1 MCNARLNFRPN
12 WLPGGQVRNAETIRG
27 PLSNNEVP
35 RMTIQCFPSSLF
47 GVKNRA
53 ERKKKKRK
61 VHSPLLPGL
70 ILGLYTMY
78 ISCFS
83 CHFYIY
89 NLGLYIQGSEQ
100 GGGA

>member
-1 MCNARLNFRPN
+1 MRRQS
-12 WLPGGQVRNAETIRG
+12 GG

-47 GVKNRA
+47 GARNR
-53 ERKKKKRK
+53 EKEKKK

-78 ISCFS
+78 ISWIS
-83 CHFYIY
+83 GHFYIY
-89 NLGLYIQGSEQ
+89 NLGLCIRVSEQ

>member
-1 MCNARLNFRPN
+1 MRRQS
-12 WLPGGQVRNAETIRG
+12 GG

-47 GVKNRA
+47 GARNR
-53 ERKKKKRK
+53 EKEKKK

-83 CHFYIY
+83 CHLHIY
-89 NLGLYIQGSEQ
+89 NLGPYVQVPNR
-100 GGGA
+100 GAELSIA